1 MPNYK
6 CIIFDCDGVLV
17 DSEPLSN
24 RVMVELANLAGANVD
39 LDYAY
44 NHFKGNSLQ
53 NCIQKITE
61 LIGKE
66 IPFDFEYEYRRQ
78 SFEVFKK
85 EIKPIHG
92 IKTLLES
99 LEIPFCVA
107 SSGPENKI
115 RLNLELTGLL
125 PLFENHIFS
134 CYTIEKWKPDPGVFK
149 WASKTMGFDPKDCL
163 VIEDSQIGIEAAIRG
178 GFDVFGYTEH
188 DYKGELRKKATK
200 TFDDMLLLRELLD

>member
-1 MPNYK
+1 MPKYK

-24 RVMVELANLAGANVD
+24 RVMVELANLAGAHVN

-61 LIGKE
+61 LSGKE
-66 IPFDFEYEYRRQ
+66 IPFNFESKYRSQ

-85 EIKPIHG
+85 EIQPIQG
-92 IKTLLES
+92 IRELLDA

-115 RLNLELTGLL
+115 RLNLQLTGLL
-125 PLFENHIFS
+125 PHFEDHIFS
-134 CYTIEKWKPDPGVFK
+134 CYTLEKWKPDPAVFL
-149 WASKTMGFDPKDCL
+149 WAAKTMGFSPKDCL
-163 VIEDSQIGIEAAIRG
+163 VIEDSLIGVEAAIRG
-178 GFDVFGYTEH
+178 GFDVYGYTAH
-188 DYKGELRKKATK
+188 DYKGELQ
-200 TFDDMLLLRELLD
+200 